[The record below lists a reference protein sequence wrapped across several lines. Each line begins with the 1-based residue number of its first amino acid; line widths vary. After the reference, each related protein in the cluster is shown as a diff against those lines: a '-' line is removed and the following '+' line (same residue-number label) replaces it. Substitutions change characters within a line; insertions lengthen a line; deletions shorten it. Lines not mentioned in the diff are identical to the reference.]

1 MGSGGVRR
9 RRWIARNHVFGAPGL
24 FGTAGFAG
32 FRRTFIDR
40 RPSLPPAGL
49 PTERK
54 KDLLIVFTPPPYDAP
69 HFRLCELI
77 CAKARPR
84 MTTVARARGP
94 RCAYGPI

>member
-32 FRRTFIDR
+32 FRRIHPVPAFDR
-40 RPSLPPAGL
+40 RPTPAGL

-54 KDLLIVFTPPPYDAP
+54 KDLLIVFTPSPMTPPTFDFVNFYAR
-69 HFRLCELI
+69 RL
-77 CAKARPR
+77 
-84 MTTVARARGP
+84 GP
-94 RCAYGPI
+94 G